1 MAEPDRPAEAGAGCL
16 TGTAGLGGITSLVI
30 IPAYMLRLVNIRLQS
45 TVSLSIQARSTD
57 YSRMSRKSA
66 VATNSFLVLNAPTK
80 KVQDY
85 KQMKPNGAVS
95 WVWDHFSAPRI
106 DFIIKI

>member
-1 MAEPDRPAEAGAGCL
+1 MAEPDRPAEAEAGCL
-16 TGTAGLGGITSLVI
+16 TGPAGLGGITSLVI

-57 YSRMSRKSA
+57 YSKMSSKSA
-66 VATNSFLVLNAPTK
+66 VATNSFIVLNAPTK

-85 KQMKPNGAVS
+85 KQMKPTGTVS
-95 WVWDHFSAPRI
+95 KYLHQRYI
-106 DFIIKI
+106 Q